1 MMFAEVIIVAP
12 RQVDD
17 YLQEGIYGTRLP
29 KQAERDK
36 FLGTLRE
43 RVILALTIGQ
53 VMTDKGIKKL
63 EEEIVSHPEAKMVFN
78 GEIDSKFLEEEKRV
92 ANKYNIPYSIISD
105 VEVHTNIGAV
115 LHYDYAIDKEDIFMP
130 EEGPAQEHEKDHKN
144 ENKFLYRLKKLFL

>member
-1 MMFAEVIIVAP
+1 MSP
-12 RQVDD
+12 KQVDD

-53 VMTDKGIKKL
+53 VMTDKGIKRL
-63 EEEIVSHPEAKMVFN
+63 EEEMLKHPEAKMVFN
-78 GEIDSKFLEEEKRV
+78 GEIDSKFLDEEKRV
-92 ANKYNIPYSIISD
+92 ANKHHIPYSIISN

-115 LHYDYAIDKEDIFMP
+115 LHYDYAIDKEDIFMH
-130 EEGPAQEHEKDHKN
+130 EDKQVQEHTNDAGKS
-144 ENKFLYRLKKLFL
+144 ENKFLHRLKKIFQ